1 MYAEL
6 TTLTDEEE
14 LLKETFH
21 RFAEEVMRPAAR
33 ELDQMPAPARCAQSS
48 PYFEVMRRYC
58 ALGYHRI
65 MLPAEDRQG
74 GGDVGEEISALGQAV
89 MLEELG
95 WGSLGLATAMGVS
108 ALPFVLVA
116 RFGSESLKE
125 RILPQWLEAGAHPGA
140 QHLHGCWGATEP
152 DHGSDFI
159 NWLREP
165 PKTGLPKAQVV
176 ATRDGD
182 DWVLRGQ
189 KSAWV
194 SSAPVATHC
203 ALHAQL
209 ADGTRLEDGLLAFV
223 PLDLPGVRK
232 GPPVAML
239 GARDDPQG
247 DLSFDSVR
255 IPSDHVLIPPGPL
268 YPVFVDQLLCMTS
281 ASIANIAVG
290 VARAAFEEALAFARS
305 RVQGGTVIA
314 EHKNIQ
320 LTLYAM
326 FEKVETARCYAR
338 QALSH
343 LRERT
348 TGDVPLASPRHTRAA
363 QIYAKRIA
371 FEVAN
376 DAVQVCGAYGL
387 SDEALLQK
395 LFRDAR
401 SLLIEDGTLEVLGLD
416 AARDLIANYEKGSYE
431 LSGVTAT

>member
-6 TTLTDEEE
+6 VQLTDEEE
-14 LLKETFH
+14 LLKETAH

-33 ELDQMPAPARCAQSS
+33 ELDRMAPAARCAPGS
-48 PYFEVMRRYC
+48 PYFEVMSHFR
-58 ALGYHRI
+58 ALGYHRA
-65 MLPAEDRQG
+65 MLPSDGGEPDAEL
-74 GGDVGEEISALGQAV
+74 SARGQAV

-95 WGSLGLATAMGVS
+95 WGSLGPPTAIGVS

-116 RFGSESLKE
+116 RLGAESLKE
-125 RILPQWLEAGAHPGA
+125 QILAQWLDDGRAPGA
-140 QHLHGCWGATEP
+140 PELHGCWGATEP

-159 NWLREP
+159 DCLRDRAMASP
-165 PKTGLPKAQVV
+165 GRAQVL
-176 ATRDGD
+176 AERDGD
-182 DWVLRGQ
+182 GWLLRGQ

-209 ADGTRLEDGLLAFV
+209 AGGEHLEDGLLAFV

-232 GPPVAML
+232 GPPVGML

-247 DLSFDSVR
+247 ELFFDGVR
-255 IPSDHVLIPPGPL
+255 IPADHVLVPPGPL
-268 YPVFVDQLLCMTS
+268 YPIFVDQLLCMTS

-290 VARAAFEEALAFARS
+290 VARAAFEEALAFACA

-314 EHKNIQ
+314 GHKNIQ
-320 LTLYAM
+320 LTLYSM

-338 QALSH
+338 QALCH

-348 TGDVPLASPRHTRAA
+348 SGDVPLASPRHTRAA

-387 SDEALLQK
+387 SEESTVEK

-401 SLLIEDGTLEVLGLD
+401 SLLIEDGTLEVLALD
-416 AARDLIANYEKGSYE
+416 AARDLIANYESNAYE
-431 LSGVTAT
+431 MEGTVRP

>member
-6 TTLTDEEE
+6 TALTDEER
-14 LLKETFH
+14 LIKETFH

-33 ELDQMPAPARCAQSS
+33 ELDRMSPAERIAPGS
-48 PYFEVMRRYC
+48 PYFEVTSRYR
-58 ALGYHRI
+58 ALGYHRS
-65 MLPAEDRQG
+65 MLPTDDQEG
-74 GGDVGEEISALGQAV
+74 GGAGAEISALGQAV

-95 WGSLGLATAMGVS
+95 WGSLGLATALGVS
-108 ALPFVLVA
+108 ALPFALLA
-116 RFGSESLKE
+116 RFGTESLKE
-125 RILPQWLEAGAHPGA
+125 RILPQWLAAEAQPGA
-140 QHLHGCWGATEP
+140 VHLHGCWGATEP

-159 NWLREP
+159 SWLRSP
-165 PKTGLPKAQVV
+165 AKMGPARAQVT
-176 ATRDGD
+176 ATREGEE
-182 DWVLRGQ
+182 WILSGQ
-189 KSAWV
+189 KAAWV

-203 ALHAQL
+203 ALHAQV
-209 ADGTRLEDGLLAFV
+209 AGGKHLEDGLLAFV

-247 DLSFDSVR
+247 ELFFESVR
-255 IPSDHVLIPPGPL
+255 IPADHVLVAPGPF
-268 YPVFVDQLLCMTS
+268 YPIFVDQLLCMTS

-290 VARAAFEEALAFARS
+290 LARAAFEEALAFARD
-305 RVQGGTVIA
+305 RVQGGSVIA

-326 FEKVETARCYAR
+326 FEKVETARSYAR
-338 QALSH
+338 GALCH

-348 TGDVPLASPRHTRAA
+348 RGDVPLASPRHTRAA

-371 FEVAN
+371 FEVAH

-387 SDEALLQK
+387 SEEALVEK

-401 SLLIEDGTLEVLGLD
+401 SLLIEDGTLEVLALD
-416 AARDLIANYEKGSYE
+416 ASRDLIANYEKSSYE
-431 LSGVTAT
+431 LAGLSAA